1 MIKFFRRVRYDL
13 MAKNKTGKPAYRTGR
28 YLKYAFGEIVLVVIG
43 ILIALQ
49 INNWNESR
57 KESNYEQKFLN
68 ELKSDFLYNKEEL
81 SSNIKQASD
90 LANNGDS
97 LIAILSLTKKDVDLI
112 KVFNYTK
119 RLHGYSTFDPSNG
132 ALNNLIS
139 SGNLNIIKN
148 DSLRMHLSKWPAMV
162 EDVKEDEKRLIE
174 YGDTWL
180 EPLYLKY
187 FYYESGSKEIDPRLL
202 EDVQF
207 ENIVRTMRG
216 RANYIIENYK
226 TLEMEIDKML
236 TNINGEVNFNK
247 K

>member
-1 MIKFFRRVRYDL
+1 MIKFFRKIRQDL
-13 MAKNKTGKPAYRTGR
+13 LLKGKTGK
-28 YLKYAFGEIVLVVIG
+28 YLKYAIGEIILVVIG

-57 KESNYEQKFLN
+57 KESKNEQKFLN
-68 ELKSDFLYNKEEL
+68 ELKSDFLYNREEL
-81 SSNIKQASD
+81 NRNIKKASD
-90 LANNGDS
+90 LANNGGS
-97 LIAILSLTKKDVDLI
+97 IISILSLTEKDVDLI
-112 KVFNYTK
+112 KVFNHTR
-119 RLHGYSTFDPSNG
+119 RLSGYSTFDPSNG
-132 ALNNLIS
+132 SLNNLLS

-148 DSLRMHLSKWPAMV
+148 DSLRMNLSKWPAMV

-187 FYYESGSKEIDPRLL
+187 LYYESGSRQIDPRLI

-207 ENIVRTMRG
+207 ENIVRSIRG
-216 RANYIIENYK
+216 QANYIVENYK
-226 TLEMEIDKML
+226 RLEIEIDKIL
-236 TNINGEVNFNK
+236 TDIQGEVNSNK

>member
-1 MIKFFRRVRYDL
+1 MIKFFRKIRQDL
-13 MAKNKTGKPAYRTGR
+13 LSEGKTGK
-28 YLKYAFGEIVLVVIG
+28 YLKYAIGEIVLVVIG

-97 LIAILSLTKKDVDLI
+97 IIAILSLTKKDVDLI
-112 KVFNYTK
+112 KVFNHTK
-119 RLHGYSTFDPSNG
+119 KLHGYSTFDPSNG
-132 ALNNLIS
+132 ALNNLMS

-148 DSLRMHLSKWPAMV
+148 DSLRMQLSKWPAMV

-187 FYYESGSKEIDPRLL
+187 FYYKSGSKEIDPRLL
-202 EDVQF
+202 DDVQF

-216 RANYIIENYK
+216 RANYIVENYK

-236 TNINGEVNFNK
+236 TDINGEVNSIK